1 MSTDR
6 PDIDQPRALAD
17 LVDYQ
22 PEAIVSRV
30 LVKRPGGSV
39 TLFAFDA
46 GQELSEHT
54 TPFDAVVLV
63 FDGEAEIMVGGEP
76 HLGRPGGGSP
86 RPANVSHAVR
96 AAGRF
101 RMMLTMIRA

>member
-1 MSTDR
+1 MSSDR
-6 PDIDQPRALAD
+6 PGADQPRPLAD

-22 PEAIVSRV
+22 PEAIVSRI

-54 TPFDAVVLV
+54 TPFDALVLV
-63 FDGEAEIMVGGEP
+63 FDGEAEITIGGRL
-76 HLGRPGGGSP
+76 HRVRPGEAIQL
-86 RPANVSHAVR
+86 PANVPHAVR